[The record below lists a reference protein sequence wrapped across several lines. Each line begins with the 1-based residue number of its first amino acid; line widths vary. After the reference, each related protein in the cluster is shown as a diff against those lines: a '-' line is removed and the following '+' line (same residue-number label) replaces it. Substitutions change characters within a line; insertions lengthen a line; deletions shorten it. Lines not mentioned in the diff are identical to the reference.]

1 MKKYFILKGLKILA
15 CVILA
20 GLALGSAVMFLW
32 NWLIPTIF
40 SGGPQINFVQALGIL
55 VLSKILFGGFKKGG
69 HCGGHCGQRGQHWRN
84 KLEEKISNMTPEE
97 KEKFKQK
104 FGNRCKSWMGDE
116 KEC

>member
-1 MKKYFILKGLKILA
+1 MIRLCIIRGLKILA
-15 CVILA
+15 FGILA
-20 GLALGSAVMFLW
+20 GLALGTAVMFLW

-40 SGGPQINFVQALGIL
+40 TNGPEINFVQALGIFA
-55 VLSKILFGGFKKGG
+55 LSKILFSGFKRGG
-69 HCGGHCGQRGQHWRN
+69 YCGGHCGQRGQHWRN
-84 KLEEKISNMTPEE
+84 KLEEKMSAMTPEE